1 MTHDNDSPLSPA
13 RHRECWG
20 QIPWIANGTLAPHE
34 ANGTLAP
41 HEYERIEAHLRACRE
56 CQDEL
61 DVQQRVRDAMRA
73 DDAVVLAPQSAL
85 QKLMQR
91 IDAEHAPPEVD
102 APPGDAPA
110 TPVQTPSRSSRSS
123 RSSRWLA
130 IAAAVQAVAIAWLLA
145 AQLRSADE
153 ASTEPRFETL
163 TQPRV
168 VPDGPVIRVVFAAEA
183 ALGDVNA
190 ILRSVDAQIVAG
202 PSEAGVYTL
211 ALEPAPGDAESGDMA
226 VIDAALLRLRAD
238 GRVLFAE
245 SAMSRTAP

>member
-1 MTHDNDSPLSPA
+1 MTHDNESPLSSA
-13 RHRECWG
+13 RHRECWS
-20 QIPWIANGTLAPHE
+20 QLAWIVNGTLS
-34 ANGTLAP
+34 P
-41 HEYERIEAHLRACRE
+41 HEYARIEAHLRACRE

-61 DVQQRVRDAMRA
+61 EAQQRVRDAMRA

-91 IDAEHAPPEVD
+91 IDAEHAPPELDPSPEEV
-102 APPGDAPA
+102 PA
-110 TPVQTPSRSSRSS
+110 RSVQSLSRR
-123 RSSRWLA
+123 SRWLA

-153 ASTEPRFETL
+153 PSAEPRFETL

-168 VPDGPVIRVVFAAEA
+168 VPDGPVIRVVFAQEA

-190 ILRSVDAQIVAG
+190 ILRSVAAEIVAG

-211 ALEPAPGDAESGDMA
+211 ALKPAPQAAGPGDAA
-226 VIDAALLRLRAD
+226 IIDAALLRLRAD
-238 GRVLFAE
+238 ERVLFAE
-245 SAMSRTAP
+245 SAVARTPP